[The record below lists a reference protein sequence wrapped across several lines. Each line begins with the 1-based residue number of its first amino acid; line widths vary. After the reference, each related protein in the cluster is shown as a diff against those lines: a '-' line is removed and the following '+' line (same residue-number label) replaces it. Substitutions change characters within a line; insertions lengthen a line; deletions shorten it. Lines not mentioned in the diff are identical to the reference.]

1 MLDPTLNHDIQT
13 LHKTY
18 NEIDNQFDEVHNN
31 LSYNIEKFKMKKER
45 INSYSTHK
53 INTCLK
59 MIKREK
65 QLTMYANSLI
75 SKQKIINNKKK
86 LLQKQIDVETKTLDE
101 EIERANIQL
110 QAIYKI
116 KRQLLNKKQDLQIEH
131 EILSSKIRNTTSA
144 LEETSLREIEKN
156 TFFNKSQTLKI
167 IEESNSKLTSKIEK
181 RNNKIQIIC
190 ESTIF
195 LNKSIIQL
203 KIALQN
209 AQISNQSIK
218 AKILVSQT
226 RLNKV
231 QNDINEF
238 RNEIHNKQ
246 KYISDQTLKLKEEE
260 SKLANYKNT
269 AQIHCESIRH
279 EINAI
284 KISTNEVKKL
294 INDKTV
300 DISLKNDQINEI
312 KVTII
317 NLKEGKESALDNSI
331 IKTDQLKKSTDR
343 IIELNNNI
351 QSITQQ
357 RDETKSLFIKEN
369 LNIQEM
375 KKIEE
380 NSIPLVKECIQLF
393 NKIDNEIN
401 IENSLIKLSKEIE
414 NKSKQKLPSFNN
426 DQEVKLS
433 KDQHLQIIKSL
444 DNEIQIEN
452 SNQKKLLQYIKSQ
465 QKKNIYFQ
473 QMKKEI
479 ESQIKQTKIFNDP
492 ILLSI
497 NSEPNIENVKLLIES
512 LKLKREKRISR
523 KTRDNETLQKRL
535 NELTKSIN
543 IRKRKMK
550 RQINSIVKERD
561 ELDILPDEDRV
572 VFKSIE
578 SLYEIASKEI
588 LLWNNS
594 EESEKLLNS
603 WVKKM
608 EDLYNKLDEFILRK

>member
-31 LSYNIEKFKMKKER
+31 LSYNIEQFKMKKER

-53 INTCLK
+53 INTCLQ

-75 SKQKIINNKKK
+75 SKQKTIKNKKK

-116 KRQLLNKKQDLQIEH
+116 SRKLLNKRQNLQNEH
-131 EILSSKIRNTTSA
+131 EILSSKIRKTTSA
-144 LEETSLREIEKN
+144 LEETSIREIEKS
-156 TFFNKSQTLKI
+156 TFLNKSQTLKI

-181 RNNKIQIIC
+181 KNNKIQTIC

-231 QNDINEF
+231 QNDITEF
-238 RNEIHNKQ
+238 RNEIRNKQ
-246 KYISDQTLKLKEEE
+246 KIISDQTLKLKEEE
-260 SKLANYKNT
+260 SKLINYKNT
-269 AQIHCESIRH
+269 AQIHCESIRQ

-284 KISTNEVKKL
+284 KISINEVKKL

-357 RDETKSLFIKEN
+357 RDETKSLFVKEN
-369 LNIQEM
+369 FNLQEM

-393 NKIDNEIN
+393 NKIDDEI
-401 IENSLIKLSKEIE
+401 IVENSLIKLSKETE
-414 NKSKQKLPSFNN
+414 NKSKQKLPSFDN
-426 DQEVKLS
+426 DQEVKLN
-433 KDQHLQIIKSL
+433 KDQHRQIIKSI
-444 DNEIQIEN
+444 DNEIKIEN
-452 SNQKKLLQYIKSQ
+452 SNQKKLIKYIKSQ

-473 QMKKEI
+473 QMKNEI
-479 ESQIKQTKIFNDP
+479 ENQIKQTKIFNDP

-497 NSEPNIENVKLLIES
+497 NSEPTIENVKLLIES
-512 LKLKREKRISR
+512 LKLKREKRIAR
-523 KTRDNETLQKRL
+523 KIRDNETLQRRL
-535 NELTKSIN
+535 NEFAKSIN

-578 SLYEIASKEI
+578 SLYDIASKEI